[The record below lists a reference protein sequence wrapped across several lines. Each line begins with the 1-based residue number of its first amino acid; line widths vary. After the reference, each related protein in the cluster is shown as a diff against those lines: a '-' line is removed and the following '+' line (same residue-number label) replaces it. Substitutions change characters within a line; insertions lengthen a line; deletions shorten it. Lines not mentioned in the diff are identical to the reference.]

1 MHVSLIKCFQLT
13 HNWRQMLKENIASKN
28 KGQANVNIIDKIGVI

>member
-1 MHVSLIKCFQLT
+1 
-13 HNWRQMLKENIASKN
+13 MLKENIASKN

>member
-1 MHVSLIKCFQLT
+1 
-13 HNWRQMLKENIASKN
+13 MLKENIESKN